1 MVTHYMLRTCVGKE
15 AYIEKYLKFATAVN
29 VIKPPHSLHKSTMYY
44 ELPSNI
50 CTMLKIVPYSAQELP
65 DICDA
70 TCTANMLTEHRI
82 LF

>member
-15 AYIEKYLKFATAVN
+15 A
-29 VIKPPHSLHKSTMYY
+29 SLHKSAMHY

-50 CTMLKIVPYSAQELP
+50 STMLKIVPYSAQELP